1 MQLSRTKS
9 QGKLKKLHEKE
20 FDSHIPADFVV
31 GLKEMRK
38 TSVEEEHR
46 WRIALAL
53 VDPVL
58 VIL

>member
-1 MQLSRTKS
+1 M
-9 QGKLKKLHEKE
+9 KKLHEKE
-20 FDSHIPADFVV
+20 FDSHMPADFVV